1 MSVAVKK
8 IAGAAGIGLS
18 ITCPRCR
25 AVLAFHRQEN
35 LWRCR
40 ACKFSARGW
49 PAYAD
54 LGEEAQAGTAA
65 HYSLQWGDA
74 FGFEQFLE
82 QNPRARAAMPLA
94 QLGWD
99 RLLEEIRSA
108 ALARTVR
115 VFDAGCGFGDIPRR
129 LLGGERTG
137 QLSYVGA
144 DIHHALAGLPD
155 RIAGFGSHGV
165 FLRWDI
171 CRPVPIAEPFDYVLC
186 RAALHHTPDPRKTFA
201 VLCGALKPGGVIALS
216 VYRKKGV
223 CREAVDDALR
233 ARIAPLPPEEAFEV
247 CRQLTALGKALAQV
261 QETCELPEDLPLLGI
276 RKGTWKVQ
284 ELIYSALV
292 KCFYNEEFGDTFSTL
307 VNYDWYH
314 APNAHRLERAEVEDW
329 FAEQGIE
336 VRDRT
341 SIEAQHYMAGV
352 RRA

>member
-1 MSVAVKK
+1 MSVTVKK
-8 IAGAAGIGLS
+8 TADAVGTGLS
-18 ITCPRCR
+18 VTCPRCNE
-25 AVLAFHRQEN
+25 ALAFRREEN
-35 LWRCR
+35 VWRCR
-40 ACKFSARGW
+40 ACKFSAQGG

-54 LGEEAQAGTAA
+54 LGEEAQADTAA

-108 ALARTVR
+108 ARDRTVR

-129 LLGGERTG
+129 LLTGEREG
-137 QLSYVGA
+137 HLSYVGA
-144 DIHHALAGLPD
+144 DIHHALAGLPA
-155 RIAGFGSHGV
+155 RIDGFESHGL

-171 CRPVPIAEPFDYVLC
+171 CRPIPIAEPFDYVLC
-186 RAALHHTPDPRKTFA
+186 RAALHHTPDPRTTFA
-201 VLCGALKPGGVIALS
+201 ALCGAVKPGGTIALS

-247 CRQLTALGKALAQV
+247 CRQLTAFGKALAQV
-261 QETCELPEDLPLLGI
+261 QGTCELSKDLPLPGI
-276 RKGTWKVQ
+276 KKGTWRVQ

-292 KCFYNEEFGDTFSTL
+292 KCFYNEEFGDQFSTL

-314 APNAHRLERAEVEDW
+314 APNAHRFELAEVEGW

-341 SIEAQHYMAGV
+341 SIDAQHYVAGV